1 MFRSSWTLKAN
12 LHANRPGS
20 IPIIKTILSAT
31 LSPDGVPMFVMPA
44 YKHELIGE
52 KNHVHSDKFET
63 VLVLG
68 ATGGVRECG
77 LQQQG

>member
-1 MFRSSWTLKAN
+1 MGF
-12 LHANRPGS
+12 
-20 IPIIKTILSAT
+20 
-31 LSPDGVPMFVMPA
+31 PMFVMPA

-52 KNHVHSDKFET
+52 KNHVHRDKFET

-77 LQQQG
+77 L